1 MRPGGHALG
10 HAAVDKR
17 LHDGPGST
25 GSGHE
30 LGAVLVGLDELVQWL
45 VRHHV
50 VEVGAVTL
58 VRGQAGRR
66 PHLENRIRIIRK
78 RS

>member
-10 HAAVDKR
+10 HAAVDER

-25 GSGHE
+25 GS
-30 LGAVLVGLDELVQWL
+30 VGLDELVHWL
-45 VRHHV
+45 VWQHV

-66 PHLENRIRIIRK
+66 PHLETG
-78 RS
+78 